1 MGIRSTQQILLRS
14 QRQNYFEEVGSYRFK
29 KNMARVF
36 NKSLEDFFGSSHA
49 TGLPRSF
56 EDMMNFQHKMFEDF
70 PMSKFMEHKG
80 RLFPQSRRRTE
91 SPQHNITE
99 RTSSPRYDTAA
110 QRTEEFVKVLNIPDS
125 MPSNVELVVDTDN
138 KLIITGKQ
146 EVSKQNGL
154 YSSSD
159 VKEFKQT
166 VDLPKNIDYEEIRLG
181 MDAKGHLMIRAPFL
195 TTKSQDQASLQSSSR
210 VNEESRRSFD
220 SPAREQNM
228 RDEDVSY
235 TSENCESLNHHN
247 GEVAIG
253 NSNEFKK
260 TFSLKGFEP
269 EDIELVVNSE
279 GKIMVLARKE
289 CVQQSGGYKSSDV
302 REFKQYVD
310 LPPEAIKELVTSSLD
325 EDGILTIRAP
335 YKGTEGPEEPACAS
349 EPEPCTSSL
358 NAAPKKTETEH
369 NKILEA
375 ELDQKACTSSQ
386 ASHEES
392 KQLHQ
397 NEGNPIEEATPKF
410 VSELNI
416 LCGQT
421 KETKEDDSENKVDQ
435 DNKNSDKDLND
446 KIDTP
451 EVQNDLETQKEGSA
465 ISKHVSAD
473 KNNTETTETSEI
485 KKPKKTKKVKMV
497 RKIRKV
503 KKPDP
508 ANETDTDKITTL

>member
-1 MGIRSTQQILLRS
+1 MGNSSNILC
-14 QRQNYFEEVGSYRFK
+14 

-36 NKSLEDFFGSSHA
+36 NKSLEDFFGPSRS
-49 TGLPRSF
+49 TGLPVPRSF

-91 SPQHNITE
+91 SPQHNIAE
-99 RTSSPRYDTAA
+99 RTSSPRCDTAV
-110 QRTEEFVKVLNIPDS
+110 QRTEEFLKVLNIPDF

-195 TTKSQDQASLQSSSR
+195 TTKFQDQAPLLSSSR
-210 VNEESRRSFD
+210 VNEQNRRSFD
-220 SPAREQNM
+220 SLPREQNIQ
-228 RDEDVSY
+228 DANILH
-235 TSENCESLNHHN
+235 TSENCESLNHYK
-247 GEVAIG
+247 EDIATG
-253 NSNEFKK
+253 NSNEFTK

-310 LPPEAIKELVTSSLD
+310 LPKEAIKELVTSSLD

-335 YKGTEGPEEPACAS
+335 YKGTAGPEEPARAS
-349 EPEPCTSSL
+349 EPEPCISSL
-358 NAAPKKTETEH
+358 SAAPEKTEPGH
-369 NKILEA
+369 HKILEA
-375 ELDQKACTSSQ
+375 ELDQNAPTSSQ

-397 NEGNPIEEATPKF
+397 NECNPIEEATPRF
-410 VSELNI
+410 FSELNI

-421 KETKEDDSENKVDQ
+421 KATKDENSENKVDQ
-435 DNKNSDKDLND
+435 DNKNSDKDLTD

-451 EVQNDLETQKEGSA
+451 QVQNDLETQKEGSA
-465 ISKHVSAD
+465 ITKHVSVD
-473 KNNTETTETSEI
+473 TNNTESTETSEI

>member
-1 MGIRSTQQILLRS
+1 MGNSSNILC
-14 QRQNYFEEVGSYRFK
+14 

-36 NKSLEDFFGSSHA
+36 NKSLEDFFGTSRS
-49 TGLPRSF
+49 TGLPVPRSF

-125 MPSNVELVVDTDN
+125 MPSNVELVVDTGN

-335 YKGTEGPEEPACAS
+335 YKGIAGPEEPACAS

-358 NAAPKKTETEH
+358 NAAPEKSETGH
-369 NKILEA
+369 KILEA
-375 ELDQKACTSSQ
+375 ELDQKASTSSQ
-386 ASHEES
+386 ASHEKCKE
-392 KQLHQ
+392 LHQ
-397 NEGNPIEEATPKF
+397 NECNSVEQVTPRF

-416 LCGQT
+416 LC
-421 KETKEDDSENKVDQ
+421 
-435 DNKNSDKDLND
+435 
-446 KIDTP
+446 
-451 EVQNDLETQKEGSA
+451 
-465 ISKHVSAD
+465 
-473 KNNTETTETSEI
+473 
-485 KKPKKTKKVKMV
+485 
-497 RKIRKV
+497 
-503 KKPDP
+503 
-508 ANETDTDKITTL
+508 

>member
-1 MGIRSTQQILLRS
+1 
-14 QRQNYFEEVGSYRFK
+14 
-29 KNMARVF
+29 MARVF
-36 NKSLEDFFGSSHA
+36 DKSLEDFFGPSRS
-49 TGLPRSF
+49 TGLPVPRSF

-91 SPQHNITE
+91 SPQHNIVE
-99 RTSSPRYDTAA
+99 RTSSPRNDTVV
-110 QRTEEFVKVLNIPDS
+110 QRTEEFVKVLNIPDF

-154 YSSSD
+154 YTSSD

-166 VDLPKNIDYEEIRLG
+166 VDLPKNIDYEEMRLS

-195 TTKSQDQASLQSSSR
+195 TTKSQDQASLQSR
-210 VNEESRRSFD
+210 VNEENRRSFD
-220 SPAREQNM
+220 SLPREQNM
-228 RDEDVSY
+228 QDANVLHKFDNY
-235 TSENCESLNHHN
+235 ESLNHHN
-247 GEVAIG
+247 KEVATG

-289 CVQQSGGYKSSDV
+289 CVQQSGSYKSSDV

-310 LPPEAIKELVTSSLD
+310 LPQEAIKELVTSSLD
-325 EDGILTIRAP
+325 EDGVLTIRAP
-335 YKGTEGPEEPACAS
+335 YKGHAGPEEPVCAS

-358 NAAPKKTETEH
+358 NAAPEKTETEH
-369 NKILEA
+369 SKIIEA
-375 ELDQKACTSSQ
+375 ELDQKASTSSQ

-397 NEGNPIEEATPKF
+397 NECDPIEEATPRF

-421 KETKEDDSENKVDQ
+421 KMAKEENSENKVDQ
-435 DNKNSDKDLND
+435 DNKNSDKDLTD
-446 KIDTP
+446 KIDTHQ
-451 EVQNDLETQKEGSA
+451 VQNDLETQKEGSA
-465 ISKHVSAD
+465 ISKHVSVD
-473 KNNTETTETSEI
+473 TNNTESTETSEI

-503 KKPDP
+503 KKPEP
-508 ANETDTDKITTL
+508 ADANKITTL

>member
-14 QRQNYFEEVGSYRFK
+14 QRQNYIEVVGSYRFK

-70 PMSKFMEHKG
+70 PMSKFMGHKG

-91 SPQHNITE
+91 SPQHNIAE
-99 RTSSPRYDTAA
+99 RTSSPRCDTAV
-110 QRTEEFVKVLNIPDS
+110 QRTEEFLKVLNIPDF

-146 EVSKQNGL
+146 EVS
-154 YSSSD
+154 
-159 VKEFKQT
+159 KQT

-195 TTKSQDQASLQSSSR
+195 TTKSQDQVSLQSSSR

-220 SPAREQNM
+220 SLPREQNM
-228 RDEDVSY
+228 QDENVLHKSD
-235 TSENCESLNHHN
+235 NCESLNHYN
-247 GEVAIG
+247 EEVATG
-253 NSNEFKK
+253 NSNEFTK

-310 LPPEAIKELVTSSLD
+310 LPQEAIKELVTSSLD
-325 EDGILTIRAP
+325 EDGILIIRAP
-335 YKGTEGPEEPACAS
+335 YKGTAGPIEPACAS
-349 EPEPCTSSL
+349 EPEPCTSPL
-358 NAAPKKTETEH
+358 NAVPEKTVTEH

-375 ELDQKACTSSQ
+375 ELYQKASTSSQ

-397 NEGNPIEEATPKF
+397 NECNHIEEATPRF

-421 KETKEDDSENKVDQ
+421 KATKEENSENKDDQ
-435 DNKNSDKDLND
+435 DKRNSDKDLTE

-451 EVQNDLETQKEGSA
+451 QVQT
-465 ISKHVSAD
+465 
-473 KNNTETTETSEI
+473 
-485 KKPKKTKKVKMV
+485 
-497 RKIRKV
+497 
-503 KKPDP
+503 
-508 ANETDTDKITTL
+508 

>member
-1 MGIRSTQQILLRS
+1 
-14 QRQNYFEEVGSYRFK
+14 
-29 KNMARVF
+29 MARVF

-91 SPQHNITE
+91 SPQHNIVE
-99 RTSSPRYDTAA
+99 RMSSPRYDTAA
-110 QRTEEFVKVLNIPDS
+110 QRTEEFVKVLNIPDF

-166 VDLPKNIDYEEIRLG
+166 VDLPKNIDYEEMRLG

-195 TTKSQDQASLQSSSR
+195 ITKSQNQASLQSSTR
-210 VNEESRRSFD
+210 VNEENRRSFD
-220 SPAREQNM
+220 SLPRGQNM
-228 RDEDVSY
+228 RDAEVSY
-235 TSENCESLNHHN
+235 ASENCESLNHYN
-247 GEVAIG
+247 EKLATG
-253 NSNEFKK
+253 NSNEFTK

-310 LPPEAIKELVTSSLD
+310 LPQEAIKELVTSSLD
-325 EDGILTIRAP
+325 EDGILIIRAP
-335 YKGTEGPEEPACAS
+335 YKGTAGPIEPACAS
-349 EPEPCTSSL
+349 EPEPCTSPL
-358 NAAPKKTETEH
+358 NAVPEKTVTEH

-375 ELDQKACTSSQ
+375 ELYQKASTSSQ

-397 NEGNPIEEATPKF
+397 NECNHIEEATPRF

-421 KETKEDDSENKVDQ
+421 KATKEENSENKDDQ
-435 DNKNSDKDLND
+435 DKRNSDKDLTE

-451 EVQNDLETQKEGSA
+451 QVQNDLKTEGGENQ

-473 KNNTETTETSEI
+473 TNNTASTEASET

-508 ANETDTDKITTL
+508 ADESDPTDKITTF

>member
-1 MGIRSTQQILLRS
+1 
-14 QRQNYFEEVGSYRFK
+14 
-29 KNMARVF
+29 MARVF

-56 EDMMNFQHKMFEDF
+56 EDMINFQHKMFEDF

-91 SPQHNITE
+91 SPQHNVAE
-99 RTSSPRYDTAA
+99 RTSSPRYDTAV
-110 QRTEEFVKVLNIPDS
+110 QPKEEFVKVLNIPDF

-166 VDLPKNIDYEEIRLG
+166 VDLPKNIDYEEIRLS
-181 MDAKGHLMIRAPFL
+181 MDAKGNLVIRAPFL
-195 TTKSQDQASLQSSSR
+195 TTQSQEQSGSR
-210 VNEESRRSFD
+210 VSEPNRRSFD
-220 SPAREQNM
+220 SSAREQNM
-228 RDEDVSY
+228 RDAEVSSY
-235 TSENCESLNHHN
+235 ATENCEHFNHHN
-247 GEVAIG
+247 GEVATG
-253 NSNEFKK
+253 NSNEFTK

-310 LPPEAIKELVTSSLD
+310 LPQEAIKELVTSSLD

-335 YKGTEGPEEPACAS
+335 YKGTAGPEEPARAS
-349 EPEPCTSSL
+349 EPEPCISSL
-358 NAAPKKTETEH
+358 SAAPEKTEPGH
-369 NKILEA
+369 HKILEA
-375 ELDQKACTSSQ
+375 ELDQNAPTSSQ

-397 NEGNPIEEATPKF
+397 NECNPIEEATPRF
-410 VSELNI
+410 FSELNI

-421 KETKEDDSENKVDQ
+421 KATKDENSENRVDQ
-435 DNKNSDKDLND
+435 DNKNSDKDLTD

-451 EVQNDLETQKEGSA
+451 QVQNDLETQKEGSA
-465 ISKHVSAD
+465 ITKHVSVD
-473 KNNTETTETSEI
+473 TNNTESTETSEI

-508 ANETDTDKITTL
+508 TDTDKITTL

>member
-1 MGIRSTQQILLRS
+1 MGNSSNILC
-14 QRQNYFEEVGSYRFK
+14 

-36 NKSLEDFFGSSHA
+36 NKSLEDFFGPSRS
-49 TGLPRSF
+49 TGLPVPRSF

-91 SPQHNITE
+91 SPQHNIAE
-99 RTSSPRYDTAA
+99 RTSSPRCDTAVR
-110 QRTEEFVKVLNIPDS
+110 RTEEFLKVLNILDF

-166 VDLPKNIDYEEIRLG
+166 VDLPKNIDYEEIRLS

-195 TTKSQDQASLQSSSR
+195 TTKFQDQAPLLSSSR
-210 VNEESRRSFD
+210 VNEQNRRSFD
-220 SPAREQNM
+220 SLPREQNIQ
-228 RDEDVSY
+228 DANILH
-235 TSENCESLNHHN
+235 TSENCESLNHYK
-247 GEVAIG
+247 EDIATG
-253 NSNEFKK
+253 NSNEFTK

-310 LPPEAIKELVTSSLD
+310 LPKEAIKELVTSSLD

-335 YKGTEGPEEPACAS
+335 YKGIAGPEEPACAS

-358 NAAPKKTETEH
+358 NAAPEKSETGH
-369 NKILEA
+369 KILEA
-375 ELDQKACTSSQ
+375 ELDQKASTSSQ
-386 ASHEES
+386 ASHEKCKE
-392 KQLHQ
+392 LHQ
-397 NEGNPIEEATPKF
+397 NECNSVEQVTPRF

-416 LCGQT
+416 LC
-421 KETKEDDSENKVDQ
+421 
-435 DNKNSDKDLND
+435 
-446 KIDTP
+446 
-451 EVQNDLETQKEGSA
+451 
-465 ISKHVSAD
+465 
-473 KNNTETTETSEI
+473 
-485 KKPKKTKKVKMV
+485 
-497 RKIRKV
+497 
-503 KKPDP
+503 
-508 ANETDTDKITTL
+508 

>member
-1 MGIRSTQQILLRS
+1 
-14 QRQNYFEEVGSYRFK
+14 
-29 KNMARVF
+29 MARVF
-36 NKSLEDFFGSSHA
+36 DKSLEDFFGPSRS
-49 TGLPRSF
+49 TGLPVPRSF

-80 RLFPQSRRRTE
+80 RLFPQRRRTE

-99 RTSSPRYDTAA
+99 RTSSPRCDTAV
-110 QRTEEFVKVLNIPDS
+110 QRTEEFVKVLNIPDF

-166 VDLPKNIDYEEIRLG
+166 VDLPKNIDYEEIRLS

-195 TTKSQDQASLQSSSR
+195 ATKCQDQALLQSGSR
-210 VNEESRRSFD
+210 VTEPDRRSFD
-220 SPAREQNM
+220 SPPREQKL
-228 RDEDVSY
+228 RDTKGSSA
-235 TSENCESLNHHN
+235 SENSVNDHHN
-247 GEVAIG
+247 DDVAIG
-253 NSNEFKK
+253 SSNEFTK

-269 EDIELVVNSE
+269 EEIELVVNSN

-310 LPPEAIKELVTSSLD
+310 LPQEAIKELVTSSLD

-335 YKGTEGPEEPACAS
+335 CKGHAGPEESACAS
-349 EPEPCTSSL
+349 EAKPFTSSL
-358 NAAPKKTETEH
+358 NTASGTTDTEH
-369 NKILEA
+369 NKILEG
-375 ELDQKACTSSQ
+375 ELDRTAYTSSRAPQ
-386 ASHEES
+386 ETS
-392 KQLHQ
+392 KELYQ
-397 NEGNPIEEATPKF
+397 NECNSIGDAKPKF
-410 VSELNI
+410 VSQLNI
-416 LCGQT
+416 FCGQT
-421 KETKEDDSENKVDQ
+421 EVDKEEDSKNVVDQ
-435 DNKNSDKDLND
+435 YNKNSDTNLTD
-446 KIDTP
+446 KMDTSQ
-451 EVQNDLETQKEGSA
+451 VLNDLETENEVDT
-465 ISKHVSAD
+465 ISEHVPVD
-473 KNNTETTETSEI
+473 TNGTESTETSET

-508 ANETDTDKITTL
+508 TNKTATS